1 MADCEYIQNFPR
13 FPGGELSRRCILEQG
28 HPGNHVVIEPKE
40 NKRLEVLRDGS
51 QRSRKGHVNI
61 FEYIAALYPPQK

>member
-13 FPGGELSRRCILEQG
+13 FPGGEITRPCILEQG

-51 QRSRKGHVNI
+51 MKSRSGHVSVP
-61 FEYIAALYPPQK
+61 EYFAALFPPQE